1 MKDRIKAIR
10 KYKNM
15 KQAEFAQ
22 VLGIKPNTVTSY
34 ETGLRVPSDA
44 VITSICRE
52 FNVSEHWLRTG
63 EGDMFIQLSE
73 DADFIRVMTEIQVSD
88 DELIKSILM
97 AYWDLPNDKKAAIR
111 DLVDGILKRY
121 SKRKRRAV
129 MPSAYFEKACFF
141 QEEWHKLIS
150 SLQNQVHFFGLS

>member
-1 MKDRIKAIR
+1 METISQRIIKIVNTLGGN
-10 KYKNM
+10 KS
-15 KQAEFAQ
+15 EFARKIN
-22 VLGIKPNTVTSY
+22 LTPAYISKLDKKPSMI
-34 ETGLRVPSDA
+34 PSDRT
-44 VITSICRE
+44 ITDICRE

-121 SKRKRRAV
+121 SKKENAG
-129 MPSAYFEKACFF
+129 
-141 QEEWHKLIS
+141 Q
-150 SLQNQVHFFGLS
+150 

>member
-1 MKDRIKAIR
+1 METISQRIIKIVNALGGN
-10 KYKNM
+10 KS
-15 KQAEFAQ
+15 EFARRIN
-22 VLGIKPNTVTSY
+22 LTPAYISKLDKKPDMI
-34 ETGLRVPSDA
+34 PSDRT
-44 VITSICRE
+44 ITDICRE

-121 SKRKRRAV
+121 
-129 MPSAYFEKACFF
+129 
-141 QEEWHKLIS
+141 
-150 SLQNQVHFFGLS
+150 

>member
-1 MKDRIKAIR
+1 MI
-10 KYKNM
+10 
-15 KQAEFAQ
+15 
-22 VLGIKPNTVTSY
+22 
-34 ETGLRVPSDA
+34 PSDRT
-44 VITSICRE
+44 ITDICRE

-111 DLVDGILKRY
+111 DLVDGIFKKVF
-121 SKRKRRAV
+121 KRKRRAMEV
-129 MPSAYFEKACFF
+129 MPSAYFESFAF
-141 QEEWHKLIS
+141 S
-150 SLQNQVHFFGLS
+150 RRMA

>member
-73 DADFIRVMTEIQVSD
+73 DADFIRVMTEIQEFCICVFIIAHKNLKSRGFIKFIPEFATAIIGYF
-88 DELIKSILM
+88 DEDTIDLSIF
-97 AYWDLPNDKKAAIR
+97 R
-111 DLVDGILKRY
+111 RVIL
-121 SKRKRRAV
+121 
-129 MPSAYFEKACFF
+129 
-141 QEEWHKLIS
+141 
-150 SLQNQVHFFGLS
+150 

>member
-1 MKDRIKAIR
+1 METISQRIIKIVNALGGN
-10 KYKNM
+10 KS
-15 KQAEFAQ
+15 EFARRIN
-22 VLGIKPNTVTSY
+22 LTPAYISKLDKKPDMI
-34 ETGLRVPSDA
+34 PSDRT
-44 VITSICRE
+44 ITDICRE

-121 SKRKRRAV
+121 SKK
-129 MPSAYFEKACFF
+129 ENTG
-141 QEEWHKLIS
+141 Q
-150 SLQNQVHFFGLS
+150 

>member
-1 MKDRIKAIR
+1 METISQRIIKIVNALGGN
-10 KYKNM
+10 KS
-15 KQAEFAQ
+15 EFARRIN
-22 VLGIKPNTVTSY
+22 LTPAYISKLDKKPDMI
-34 ETGLRVPSDA
+34 PSDRT
-44 VITSICRE
+44 ITDICRE
-52 FNVSEHWLRTG
+52 FNVSEHRLRTG

-121 SKRKRRAV
+121 SKKENAG
-129 MPSAYFEKACFF
+129 
-141 QEEWHKLIS
+141 Q
-150 SLQNQVHFFGLS
+150 

>member
-73 DADFIRVMTEIQVSD
+73 DADFICVFIIAHKNLKSRGFIKFIPEFATAIIGYFDEDTIDLSIFRRV
-88 DELIKSILM
+88 IL
-97 AYWDLPNDKKAAIR
+97 
-111 DLVDGILKRY
+111 
-121 SKRKRRAV
+121 
-129 MPSAYFEKACFF
+129 
-141 QEEWHKLIS
+141 
-150 SLQNQVHFFGLS
+150 

>member
-1 MKDRIKAIR
+1 METISQRIIKIVNALGGN
-10 KYKNM
+10 KS
-15 KQAEFAQ
+15 EFARRIN
-22 VLGIKPNTVTSY
+22 LTPAYISKLDKKPDMI
-34 ETGLRVPSDA
+34 PSDRT
-44 VITSICRE
+44 ITDICRE

-73 DADFIRVMTEIQVSD
+73 DADFICVMTEIQVSD

-121 SKRKRRAV
+121 SKKENAG
-129 MPSAYFEKACFF
+129 
-141 QEEWHKLIS
+141 Q
-150 SLQNQVHFFGLS
+150 

>member
-1 MKDRIKAIR
+1 MKKHLALSIYIRYNWINIRVVILLETISQRIIKIVNALGGN
-10 KYKNM
+10 KS
-15 KQAEFAQ
+15 EFARRIN
-22 VLGIKPNTVTSY
+22 LTPAYISKLDKKSDMI
-34 ETGLRVPSDA
+34 PSDRT
-44 VITSICRE
+44 ITDICRE

-121 SKRKRRAV
+121 SKKENAG
-129 MPSAYFEKACFF
+129 
-141 QEEWHKLIS
+141 Q
-150 SLQNQVHFFGLS
+150 

>member
-1 MKDRIKAIR
+1 METISQRIIKIVNALGGN
-10 KYKNM
+10 KS
-15 KQAEFAQ
+15 EFARRIN
-22 VLGIKPNTVTSY
+22 LTPAYISKLDKKPDMI
-34 ETGLRVPSDA
+34 PSDRT
-44 VITSICRE
+44 ITDICRE

-121 SKRKRRAV
+121 SKKDNAG
-129 MPSAYFEKACFF
+129 
-141 QEEWHKLIS
+141 Q
-150 SLQNQVHFFGLS
+150 

>member
-1 MKDRIKAIR
+1 MSTMGERIADCIAASGLTKTA
-10 KYKNM
+10 
-15 KQAEFAQ
+15 FATKINVSQ
-22 VLGIKPNTVTSY
+22 PFISRLASGDK
-34 ETGLRVPSDA
+34 VPSDRTIA
-44 VITSICRE
+44 DICRE

-73 DADFIRVMTEIQVSD
+73 NADFIRVMTEIQVSD

-121 SKRKRRAV
+121 SKKENAG
-129 MPSAYFEKACFF
+129 
-141 QEEWHKLIS
+141 Q
-150 SLQNQVHFFGLS
+150 

>member
-1 MKDRIKAIR
+1 VVILLETISQRIIKIVNALGGN
-10 KYKNM
+10 KS
-15 KQAEFAQ
+15 EFARRIN
-22 VLGIKPNTVTSY
+22 LTPAYISKLDKKPDMI
-34 ETGLRVPSDA
+34 PSDRT
-44 VITSICRE
+44 ITDICRE

-121 SKRKRRAV
+121 SKKENARQESPA
-129 MPSAYFEKACFF
+129 PFF
-141 QEEWHKLIS
+141 
-150 SLQNQVHFFGLS
+150 

>member
-1 MKDRIKAIR
+1 METISQRIIKIVNALGGN
-10 KYKNM
+10 KS
-15 KQAEFAQ
+15 EFARRIN
-22 VLGIKPNTVTSY
+22 LTPAYISKLDKKPDMI
-34 ETGLRVPSDA
+34 PSDRT
-44 VITSICRE
+44 ITDICRE

-121 SKRKRRAV
+121 SKK
-129 MPSAYFEKACFF
+129 
-141 QEEWHKLIS
+141 
-150 SLQNQVHFFGLS
+150 

>member
-1 MKDRIKAIR
+1 MVILLETISQRIIKIVNALGGN
-10 KYKNM
+10 KS
-15 KQAEFAQ
+15 EFARRIN
-22 VLGIKPNTVTSY
+22 LTPAYISKLDKKPDMI
-34 ETGLRVPSDA
+34 PSDRT
-44 VITSICRE
+44 ITDICRE

-121 SKRKRRAV
+121 SKKENAG
-129 MPSAYFEKACFF
+129 
-141 QEEWHKLIS
+141 Q
-150 SLQNQVHFFGLS
+150 

>member
-1 MKDRIKAIR
+1 METISQRIIKIVNTLGGN
-10 KYKNM
+10 KS
-15 KQAEFAQ
+15 EFARKIN
-22 VLGIKPNTVTSY
+22 LTPAYISKLDKKPSMI
-34 ETGLRVPSDA
+34 PSDRT
-44 VITSICRE
+44 ITDICRE

-63 EGDMFIQLSE
+63 EGEMFIQLSE

-121 SKRKRRAV
+121 SKNKT
-129 MPSAYFEKACFF
+129 P
-141 QEEWHKLIS
+141 
-150 SLQNQVHFFGLS
+150 G

>member
-1 MKDRIKAIR
+1 MKKHLALSIYIRYNWINIRVVILLETISQRIIKIVNALGGN
-10 KYKNM
+10 KS
-15 KQAEFAQ
+15 EFARRIN
-22 VLGIKPNTVTSY
+22 LTPAYISKLDKKPDMI
-34 ETGLRVPSDA
+34 PSDRT
-44 VITSICRE
+44 ITDICRE

-121 SKRKRRAV
+121 SKKENAG
-129 MPSAYFEKACFF
+129 
-141 QEEWHKLIS
+141 Q
-150 SLQNQVHFFGLS
+150 

>member
-1 MKDRIKAIR
+1 METISQRIIKIVNALGGN
-10 KYKNM
+10 KS
-15 KQAEFAQ
+15 EFARRIN
-22 VLGIKPNTVTSY
+22 LTPAYISKLDKKPDMI
-34 ETGLRVPSDA
+34 PSDRT
-44 VITSICRE
+44 ITDICRE

-121 SKRKRRAV
+121 SKKENAR
-129 MPSAYFEKACFF
+129 
-141 QEEWHKLIS
+141 Q
-150 SLQNQVHFFGLS
+150 

>member
-22 VLGIKPNTVTSY
+22 VLRIKPNTVTSY

-121 SKRKRRAV
+121 SKKENAG
-129 MPSAYFEKACFF
+129 
-141 QEEWHKLIS
+141 Q
-150 SLQNQVHFFGLS
+150 

>member
-1 MKDRIKAIR
+1 METISQRIIKIVNTLGGN
-10 KYKNM
+10 KS
-15 KQAEFAQ
+15 EFARKIN
-22 VLGIKPNTVTSY
+22 LTPAYISKLDKKPSMI
-34 ETGLRVPSDA
+34 PSDRT
-44 VITSICRE
+44 ITDICRE

-63 EGDMFIQLSE
+63 EGEMFIQLSE

-121 SKRKRRAV
+121 SKKENAG
-129 MPSAYFEKACFF
+129 
-141 QEEWHKLIS
+141 Q
-150 SLQNQVHFFGLS
+150 

>member
-1 MKDRIKAIR
+1 METISQRIIKIVNTLGGN
-10 KYKNM
+10 KS
-15 KQAEFAQ
+15 EFARKIN
-22 VLGIKPNTVTSY
+22 LTPAYISKLDKKPSMI
-34 ETGLRVPSDA
+34 PSDRT
-44 VITSICRE
+44 ITDICRE

-111 DLVDGILKRY
+111 DLVDGILKSY
-121 SKRKRRAV
+121 SKKENAG
-129 MPSAYFEKACFF
+129 
-141 QEEWHKLIS
+141 Q
-150 SLQNQVHFFGLS
+150 

>member
-1 MKDRIKAIR
+1 METISQRIIKIVNALGGN
-10 KYKNM
+10 KS
-15 KQAEFAQ
+15 EFARRIN
-22 VLGIKPNTVTSY
+22 LTPAYISKLDKKPDMI
-34 ETGLRVPSDA
+34 PSDRT
-44 VITSICRE
+44 ITDICRE

-111 DLVDGILKRY
+111 DLVDGILKRH
-121 SKRKRRAV
+121 SKKENAG
-129 MPSAYFEKACFF
+129 
-141 QEEWHKLIS
+141 Q
-150 SLQNQVHFFGLS
+150 

>member
-1 MKDRIKAIR
+1 METISQRIIKIVNALGGN
-10 KYKNM
+10 KS
-15 KQAEFAQ
+15 EFARRIN
-22 VLGIKPNTVTSY
+22 LTPAYISKLDKKPDMI
-34 ETGLRVPSDA
+34 PSDRT
-44 VITSICRE
+44 ITDICRE

-63 EGDMFIQLSE
+63 EGDIQLSE

-121 SKRKRRAV
+121 SKKENAG
-129 MPSAYFEKACFF
+129 
-141 QEEWHKLIS
+141 Q
-150 SLQNQVHFFGLS
+150 

>member
-1 MKDRIKAIR
+1 
-10 KYKNM
+10 M

-88 DELIKSILM
+88 QRINQINFNGLLGFTERQ
-97 AYWDLPNDKKAAIR
+97 KAAIR
-111 DLVDGILKRY
+111 DLVDGILKGIQ
-121 SKRKRRAV
+121 KRKRRAV
-129 MPSAYFEKACFF
+129 MPSAYFESFAF
-141 QEEWHKLIS
+141 S
-150 SLQNQVHFFGLS
+150 RRMA

>member
-1 MKDRIKAIR
+1 METISQRIIKIVNALGGN
-10 KYKNM
+10 KS
-15 KQAEFAQ
+15 EFARRIN
-22 VLGIKPNTVTSY
+22 LTPAYISKLDKKPDMI
-34 ETGLRVPSDA
+34 PSDRT
-44 VITSICRE
+44 ITDICRE

-97 AYWDLPNDKKAAIR
+97 AYWDLPDDKKAAIR

-121 SKRKRRAV
+121 SKKENAG
-129 MPSAYFEKACFF
+129 
-141 QEEWHKLIS
+141 Q
-150 SLQNQVHFFGLS
+150 

>member
-1 MKDRIKAIR
+1 METISQRIIKIVNALGGN
-10 KYKNM
+10 KS
-15 KQAEFAQ
+15 EFARRIN
-22 VLGIKPNTVTSY
+22 LTPAYISKLDKKPDMI
-34 ETGLRVPSDA
+34 PSDRT
-44 VITSICRE
+44 ITDICRE

-121 SKRKRRAV
+121 SKKKNAG
-129 MPSAYFEKACFF
+129 
-141 QEEWHKLIS
+141 Q
-150 SLQNQVHFFGLS
+150 

>member
-1 MKDRIKAIR
+1 MHTRIKALR
-10 KYKNM
+10 NALGLNQTDFGAAVGV
-15 KQAEFAQ
+15 KQT
-22 VLGIKPNTVTSY
+22 TVAGY
-34 ETGLRVPSDA
+34 ENGTRTPIDA
-44 VITSICRE
+44 VVSAICRE

-121 SKRKRRAV
+121 SKKENAG
-129 MPSAYFEKACFF
+129 
-141 QEEWHKLIS
+141 Q
-150 SLQNQVHFFGLS
+150 

>member
-1 MKDRIKAIR
+1 LETISQRIIKIVNALGGN
-10 KYKNM
+10 KS
-15 KQAEFAQ
+15 EFARRIN
-22 VLGIKPNTVTSY
+22 LTPAYISKLDKKPDMI
-34 ETGLRVPSDA
+34 PSDRT
-44 VITSICRE
+44 ITDICRE

-121 SKRKRRAV
+121 SKKENAG
-129 MPSAYFEKACFF
+129 
-141 QEEWHKLIS
+141 Q
-150 SLQNQVHFFGLS
+150 